1 MQAEADMGRG
11 IEEIEREMIGTR
23 CFEYV
28 RVGYDRRIMEFLPRC
43 RLGGG
48 RARMELTWHLLQR
61 DGRVILAIAGEEG
74 ITCTLGRGDDGVW
87 RGHWLVYEKMPVE
100 LLPLSRKSVTPAASG
115 SLTER
120 EPIDAVYTWVDGTDP
135 RFQEERHRWAPER
148 GASFDPANL
157 APGHFRDNGELRY
170 SLRSLEAYAPWI
182 RHVHIVTNGQVPGWL
197 DTTNPR
203 LSLVFHD
210 TIFPNSKHLPTF
222 NSVAIELH
230 LCRIPNLSRRFIYF
244 NDDVFLGS
252 PTRPEDFI
260 SPDGVQTVYLESWPL
275 PRNPYSGAVH
285 DRIFAHTQQ
294 LLNSVLPERSSR
306 LAVAHSPQMY
316 DVALVEEIL
325 RLWQPQVEESS
336 AHRFR
341 SPLDV
346 ALRVLYYH
354 YALESQAHRSRH
366 FARPLHSPSDE
377 YCFLQLAEN
386 IPRMVD
392 SFAEL
397 LFQRPKFFC
406 VNDDLGTSDEAEVVL
421 QAFAAFL
428 EDYFPSSSSFEKDQ
442 AG

>member
-1 MQAEADMGRG
+1 MDRLKQ
-11 IEEIEREMIGTR
+11 IEQELTRIR

-28 RVGYDRRIMEFLPRC
+28 RIGHDRRKLELLPRC
-43 RLGGG
+43 RIGGG
-48 RARMELTWHLLQR
+48 RARLEQTWHLLER
-61 DGRVILAIAGEEG
+61 DGQPVLVIAGEEG
-74 ITCTLGRGDDGVW
+74 ITCTLMPSDGGTW
-87 RGHWLVYEKMPVE
+87 RGRWLVYEKMPVE
-100 LLPLSRKSVTPAASG
+100 LLPRSREPVTPAASS

-135 RFQEERHRWAPER
+135 RFLEDRRRWAPES
-148 GASFDPANL
+148 GASLDPANL

-230 LCRIPNLSRRFIYF
+230 LYRIPNLSRRFIYF

-252 PTRPEDFI
+252 PTHPEDFI
-260 SPDGVQTVYLESWPL
+260 SSDGVQTVYLESWPL
-275 PRNPYSGAVH
+275 PRNLHSGAVH
-285 DRIFAHTQQ
+285 DRIYAYTQQ

-316 DVALVEEIL
+316 DVALVEEIQ

-341 SPLDV
+341 SPRDV
-346 ALRVLYYH
+346 AFRVLYYH

-366 FARPLHSPSDE
+366 ISKPLHSPSEE
-377 YCFLQLAEN
+377 YYFLQLGEK

-406 VNDDLGTSDEAEVVL
+406 VNDDVGTSDEAEVVL

-428 EDYFPSSSSFEKDQ
+428 EDFFPGPSRFEKDH
-442 AG
+442 AS